1 MTAII
6 AVMSIWSIGKLEI
19 DAPEN
24 RNGQPMKTQKE
35 RCRNPSIKSWV
46 YIVPKGA
53 KYNGKNDVFNNF
65 PADKDNDKR
74 QSVFLKKGFQFF
86 SREVTE
92 LMRYSSFNPI
102 NHEFFGGGARS
113 RTVVLRIP
121 LQVLIPVETQTT
133 PRKFLTRYV
142 VSFMMR
148 HHDSSS
154 LCYIFSST
162 LLRSLL

>member
-1 MTAII
+1 
-6 AVMSIWSIGKLEI
+6 
-19 DAPEN
+19 
-24 RNGQPMKTQKE
+24 MKTQNE
-35 RCRNPSIKSWV
+35 RCRDSSVKGGV
-46 YIVPKGA
+46 YIVAEDA
-53 KYNGKNDVFNNF
+53 KYNREDKIFNDF

-74 QSVFLKKGFQFF
+74 QSVFLKKSFQSF
-86 SREVTE
+86 SRKVTE

-113 RTVVLRIP
+113 RTVVLRLP

-148 HHDSSS
+148 HHYSSS